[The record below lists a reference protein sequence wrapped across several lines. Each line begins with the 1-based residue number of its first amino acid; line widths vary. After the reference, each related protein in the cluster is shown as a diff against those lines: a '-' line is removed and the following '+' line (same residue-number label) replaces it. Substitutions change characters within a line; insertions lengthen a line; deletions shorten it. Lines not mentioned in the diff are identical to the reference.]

1 VNYNGLKIEK
11 YHCPISLERRV
22 IDRLVSELTYV
33 ATDAFGK
40 PRPREDVENHVIP
53 VSTLLIAKRKN
64 KAIGFS
70 TSNVYHLGDFA
81 LIYGAGTCVLKS
93 EQGNGIYPML
103 NEERLKAELEKIKAD
118 DFYFS
123 VRTQNP
129 IIYSSIKKVER
140 IDKLYP
146 DPETKVPKNILV
158 VAKKTS
164 RILGCEVKDNLVV
177 ENAYDSCL
185 YGKIPRCRDEKINNM
200 FDSLLNYERDALLI
214 VAKIL
219 K

>member
-1 VNYNGLKIEK
+1 MNYNGLKIEK
-11 YHCPISLERRV
+11 YHCPLSLEKEV
-22 IDRLVSELTYV
+22 INQLVSELTYV

-40 PRPREDVENHVIP
+40 PRPKEDVENHVIP
-53 VSTLLIAKRKN
+53 VSTLLIVKREN
-64 KAIGFS
+64 KTIGFS
-70 TSNVYHLGDFA
+70 TSNVYHLGEFA

-93 EQGNGIYPML
+93 EQGNGIYPIL
-103 NEERLKAELEKIKAD
+103 IEERLKTELEKVNAD

-129 IIYSSIKKVER
+129 IIYSSIKKVKR
-140 IDKLYP
+140 IDEIYP
-146 DPETKVPKNILV
+146 YPETKIPKDILG

-164 RILGCEVKDNLVV
+164 RILRCEVNSNLVV
-177 ENAYDSCL
+177 ENAYDKCL
-185 YGKIPRCRDEKINNM
+185 YETVPRCRDEKINNM
-200 FDSLLNYERDALLI
+200 FDSLLNYERDGLLI